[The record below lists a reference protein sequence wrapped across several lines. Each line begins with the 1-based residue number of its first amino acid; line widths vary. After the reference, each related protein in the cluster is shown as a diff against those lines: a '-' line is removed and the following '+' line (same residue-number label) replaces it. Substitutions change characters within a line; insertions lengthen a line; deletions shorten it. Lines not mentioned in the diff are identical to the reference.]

1 MKLTQLGTIKFT
13 MRSYSTWPFIRA
25 LITANIFGEMYPT
38 MTPKLL
44 LEETGFFLEN

>member
-1 MKLTQLGTIKFT
+1 
-13 MRSYSTWPFIRA
+13 MRLYSTWPFIRA

-44 LEETGFFLEN
+44 LEETGFFLENWLLDPVEMFKH